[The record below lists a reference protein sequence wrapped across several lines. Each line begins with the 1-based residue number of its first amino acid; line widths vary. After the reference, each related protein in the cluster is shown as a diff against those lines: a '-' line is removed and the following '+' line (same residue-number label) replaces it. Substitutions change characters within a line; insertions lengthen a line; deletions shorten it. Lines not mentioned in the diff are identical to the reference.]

1 MSNKNKTEGLSLEKL
16 QALSFE
22 EALAKLEENVT
33 TMESG
38 NLPLEKMMEAFEEGQ
53 TLAAI
58 CTDKLKAVEK
68 KIEVLKKRASG
79 ETEWVD
85 FNESPAQTRNA
96 PPVQSPATPS
106 SSSNI
111 DDDDLFF

>member
-1 MSNKNKTEGLSLEKL
+1 MSEEKNGKFLTKNQLEK
-16 QALSFE
+16 LSFE

-38 NLPLEKMMEAFEEGQ
+38 NLPLEKMMKAFEEGQ
-53 TLAAI
+53 ILAGI
-58 CTDKLKAVEK
+58 CSDKLKAVEK
-68 KIEVLKKRASG
+68 KIEVLKKQTSG

-96 PPVQSPATPS
+96 PAVQPTASPS
-106 SSSNI
+106 SSSSI
-111 DDDDLFF
+111 DDEDLLF

>member
-1 MSNKNKTEGLSLEKL
+1 MSEDKKRESLTKNQLEKL
-16 QALSFE
+16 SFEDALSR
-22 EALAKLEENVT
+22 LETCVT

-53 TLAAI
+53 TLAGI
-58 CTDKLKAVEK
+58 CSEKLKAVEK

-96 PPVQSPATPS
+96 PAASPPVTPS

-111 DDDDLFF
+111 DDDDLLF